1 MISTLISIHSRQRSR
16 GGERVDL
23 THLTNDA
30 LDEGRTGGLLSLAV
44 RGLGDLGDDSSRVT
58 RVESP
63 GEV

>member
-1 MISTLISIHSRQRSR
+1 MLVKWITK
-16 GGERVDL
+16 L

-30 LDEGRTGGLLSLAV
+30 LDESRTSGLLSLAV
-44 RGLGDLGDDSSRVT
+44 RGFGDLGDDSSRVT